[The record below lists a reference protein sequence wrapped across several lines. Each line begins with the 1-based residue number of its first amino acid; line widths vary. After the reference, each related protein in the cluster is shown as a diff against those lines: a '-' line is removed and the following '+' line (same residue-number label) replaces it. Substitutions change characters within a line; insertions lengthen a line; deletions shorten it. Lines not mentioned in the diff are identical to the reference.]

1 MPRVIV
7 IDDDQDYLESIR
19 VMLDS
24 VDFEVEIASNPD
36 EGIRKVDLYHPDIV
50 VLDMMMPDGYEGFAV
65 TRHIR
70 ERLGR
75 YHLPIVMLSCIH
87 DRKKIPYRLV
97 PDREHLPV
105 DAFLDKPVE
114 RDDLI
119 DTIRRLLGTRHVGQ
133 PPIPPQITQR
143 RVDS

>member
-1 MPRVIV
+1 MFMPRVLV
-7 IDDDQDYLESIR
+7 IDDDQDYLEAIR
-19 VMLDS
+19 TMLD
-24 VDFEVEIASNPD
+24 DAGFRVETTSDPD
-36 EGIRKVDLYHPDIV
+36 EGITKVDLNQPDLV

-70 ERLGR
+70 QRLGR
-75 YHLPIVMLSCIH
+75 YHLPIIMLSCIH
-87 DRKKIPYRLV
+87 DQKKIPYRLV

-119 DTIRRLLGTRHVGQ
+119 DTIRRLLGTRHVGER
-133 PPIPPQITQR
+133 PISR
-143 RVDS
+143 GDVDS